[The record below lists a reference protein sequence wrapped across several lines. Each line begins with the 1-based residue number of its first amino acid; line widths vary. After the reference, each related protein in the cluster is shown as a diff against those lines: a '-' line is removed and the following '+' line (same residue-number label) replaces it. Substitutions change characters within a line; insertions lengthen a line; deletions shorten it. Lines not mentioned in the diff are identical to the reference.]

1 MENETRSP
9 RPLLVDVRPKEQHS
23 RPDCKDFAVRP
34 PPSDKCVSSNRRR
47 RIRIHDQWTHRTS
60 QWAVGQKVS
69 DPAVLRTSFRAP
81 PCKTISK
88 SFPVSLSR
96 MPPPFRAFIAFSLVT
111 LAILLPATAQEACS
125 GHGELHGN
133 HCHCEQGY
141 ESKGVECIATAGTTA
156 SCPAGGIS
164 WELSMAMAL
173 ENGTYTVSF
182 ASNTENMAMFVLPLN
197 ISVTDTVTQEELEAS
212 VDKSTALLEDVT
224 LPRNVVKASRDMAP
238 TDQLLYVVQR
248 NNAEELAALQAEC
261 EANPN
266 NTWHGDHCDGPGAH
280 GRRLASEPMTV
291 NLVVDEAGYYALH
304 MQHNAIEEFGMQVLD
319 AEGQQVD
326 VALSIAAEEEEDE
339 GTSTARSA
347 TSAVWAKTMAAVAI
361 VALLSIVGILLL
373 ILRINVLHKVMDA
386 MIALSAGA
394 LFGAAFLHVLPESIE
409 FYSEYGQ
416 MNLTLSM
423 MFTIGFVVAMVVE
436 MALELW
442 VSIVGGESHSHTHLP
457 TSMPLNSPANVLSEA
472 AGKQSGTPETGDY
485 NAEVTT
491 PAPSWNN
498 KSGVSTFSLQVDWHT
513 IKPMAYIILL
523 GDLFHNFV
531 DGVLIATAF
540 LACDDS
546 LGVSVTVSAILHEL
560 PQEFADFIIL
570 VESGFTPFQAV
581 LFNFLSALSAFI
593 GAIVVLAAVPVTNE
607 TMGLLLAVGSG
618 TLVYIAGTDLLPGV
632 LRVKSVGQFV
642 VNLLMFGIGIGALAL
657 TTLHH
662 VHCNA
667 G

>member
-1 MENETRSP
+1 MPSQLRVLGAL
-9 RPLLVDVRPKEQHS
+9 LLVTV
-23 RPDCKDFAVRP
+23 
-34 PPSDKCVSSNRRR
+34 
-47 RIRIHDQWTHRTS
+47 
-60 QWAVGQKVS
+60 
-69 DPAVLRTSFRAP
+69 
-81 PCKTISK
+81 
-88 SFPVSLSR
+88 
-96 MPPPFRAFIAFSLVT
+96 
-111 LAILLPATAQEACS
+111 AILSPTVAQEECS
-125 GHGELHGN
+125 GHGQLHGN
-133 HCHCEQGY
+133 HCHCETGY
-141 ESKGVECIATAGTTA
+141 ESEGAECVATAGSAA

-173 ENGTYTVSF
+173 ENGTYTISF
-182 ASNTENMAMFVLPLN
+182 ANNTENMAVFVLPMDVAVTA
-197 ISVTDTVTQEELEAS
+197 SVTLADLEAS
-212 VDKSTALLEDVT
+212 VETTTLLLDDVT
-224 LPRNVVKASRDMAP
+224 LSRNVVKASRDMAP
-238 TDQLLYVVQR
+238 TDQVLYVVQR
-248 NNAEELAALQAEC
+248 NNAEELAVLQAEC
-261 EANPN
+261 EANN
-266 NTWHGDHCDGPGAH
+266 NTWHIDHCDEAGAH
-280 GRRLASEPMTV
+280 TLRRLATEPMTV
-291 NLVVDEAGYYALH
+291 NLVVDEARYYAFH

-319 AEGQQVD
+319 TEGQEVG
-326 VALSIAAEEEEDE
+326 VALTLAGEAEAEEE
-339 GTSTARSA
+339 A
-347 TSAVWAKTMAAVAI
+347 TSSSRKASASVWLKTMGAVAI
-361 VALLSIVGILLL
+361 VAVLSFVGILLMAVRVQKMSK
-373 ILRINVLHKVMDA
+373 IMDA

-416 MNLTLSM
+416 MDLTLSM

-442 VSIVGGESHSHTHLP
+442 VSLVQGESSHAHGHLP
-457 TSMPLNSPANVLSEA
+457 TSVRLSSSTNA
-472 AGKQSGTPETGDY
+472 LADTPDKQSGTPETGNYIADDT
-485 NAEVTT
+485 ALHKV
-491 PAPSWNN
+491 PGASM
-498 KSGVSTFSLQVDWHT
+498 FSLKVDWRA

-570 VESGFTPFQAV
+570 VDSGFTPFQAV
-581 LFNFLSALSAFI
+581 LFNFLSALTAFI
-593 GAIVVLAAVPVTNE
+593 GAAVVLAAVPVTNE

-642 VNLLMFGIGIGALAL
+642 AHLLMFGIGIGALAL

-667 G
+667 D

>member
-1 MENETRSP
+1 MS
-9 RPLLVDVRPKEQHS
+9 PLL
-23 RPDCKDFAVRP
+23 
-34 PPSDKCVSSNRRR
+34 
-47 RIRIHDQWTHRTS
+47 RT
-60 QWAVGQKVS
+60 
-69 DPAVLRTSFRAP
+69 L
-81 PCKTISK
+81 
-88 SFPVSLSR
+88 
-96 MPPPFRAFIAFSLVT
+96 IAST
-111 LAILLPATAQEACS
+111 LALLLPATAQEVCS

-133 HCHCEQGY
+133 HCHCQEGY
-141 ESKGVECIATAGTTA
+141 ESEGVECIATAGTTA
-156 SCPAGGIS
+156 SCPAGGIA

-173 ENGTYTVSF
+173 ENGSYTVSF
-182 ASNTENMAMFVLPLN
+182 ANNTENMAVFVLPLN
-197 ISVTDTVTQEELEAS
+197 ISVTDIVSLEDLEAS
-212 VDKSTALLEDVT
+212 VDKSTLLLEDVT
-224 LPRNVVKASRDMAP
+224 LPRNLVKASRDMAP

-248 NNAEELAALQAEC
+248 NNAEELAAFQAEC

-266 NTWHGDHCDGPGAH
+266 NTWHIDHCDGSGGH
-280 GRRLASEPMTV
+280 SSRRLATEPMTV
-291 NLVVDEAGYYALH
+291 NLVVDEAGYYAFH
-304 MQHNAIEEFGMQVLD
+304 MQHNAIEELGMQRNHKTKK
-319 AEGQQVD
+319 
-326 VALSIAAEEEEDE
+326 
-339 GTSTARSA
+339 TSSARSA
-347 TSAVWAKTMAAVAI
+347 TASVWAKTMAAVAI
-361 VALLSIVGILLL
+361 VAVLSIVGILLL
-373 ILRINVLHKVMDA
+373 ILRINVLTKVMDA

-416 MNLTLSM
+416 MDLTLSM

-442 VSIVGGESHSHTHLP
+442 VSIVGGESHTHAHLP
-457 TSMPLNSPANVLSEA
+457 TSMRLSSPANALSEA

-485 NAEVTT
+485 NAENTST
-491 PAPSWNN
+491 LSRS
-498 KSGVSTFSLQVDWHT
+498 KMTSVSTFCLKIDWHT

-642 VNLLMFGIGIGALAL
+642 VNLLMFGIGVGALAL

-667 G
+667 D

>member
-1 MENETRSP
+1 MY
-9 RPLLVDVRPKEQHS
+9 L
-23 RPDCKDFAVRP
+23 A
-34 PPSDKCVSSNRRR
+34 SD
-47 RIRIHDQWTHRTS
+47 Q
-60 QWAVGQKVS
+60 
-69 DPAVLRTSFRAP
+69 
-81 PCKTISK
+81 
-88 SFPVSLSR
+88 SFPVSLSK
-96 MPPPFRAFIAFSLVT
+96 MPPLFRALIAFT
-111 LAILLPATAQEACS
+111 LAILLPATAQDVCS

-141 ESKGVECIATAGTTA
+141 ESQGVECIATAGTTA
-156 SCPAGGIS
+156 SCPAGGVS

-182 ASNTENMAMFVLPLN
+182 ANNTENMAMFVLPLN
-197 ISVTDTVTQEELEAS
+197 ISVTDTVTQEDLEAS
-212 VDKSTALLEDVT
+212 VDKSTSLLEDVT

-266 NTWHGDHCDGPGAH
+266 NTWHIDHCDGADGH

-291 NLVVDEAGYYALH
+291 NLIVDEAGYYAFH

-319 AEGQQVD
+319 AEGQEVGI
-326 VALSIAAEEEEDE
+326 VLTMAGEEEDE
-339 GTSTARSA
+339 GTSAARSA
-347 TSAVWAKTMAAVAI
+347 STSVWVKTMAAVAI
-361 VALLSIVGILLL
+361 VAVLSIVGILLL
-373 ILRINVLHKVMDA
+373 ILRINVLTKVMDA

-416 MNLTLSM
+416 MDLTLSM
-423 MFTIGFVVAMVVE
+423 MFTVGFVVAMVVE

-442 VSIVGGESHSHTHLP
+442 VSIVGGESHTHAHLP
-457 TSMPLNSPANVLSEA
+457 TLSSPVNALSD

-485 NAEVTT
+485 NAEST
-491 PAPSWNN
+491 PTLSRSKMLSA
-498 KSGVSTFSLQVDWHT
+498 STFSLKVDWHT

-632 LRVKSVGQFV
+632 LRVKSVGQFL
-642 VNLLMFGIGIGALAL
+642 VNLLMFGIGVGALAL

-667 G
+667 D

>member
-1 MENETRSP
+1 
-9 RPLLVDVRPKEQHS
+9 
-23 RPDCKDFAVRP
+23 
-34 PPSDKCVSSNRRR
+34 
-47 RIRIHDQWTHRTS
+47 
-60 QWAVGQKVS
+60 
-69 DPAVLRTSFRAP
+69 
-81 PCKTISK
+81 
-88 SFPVSLSR
+88 
-96 MPPPFRAFIAFSLVT
+96 
-111 LAILLPATAQEACS
+111 
-125 GHGELHGN
+125 
-133 HCHCEQGY
+133 
-141 ESKGVECIATAGTTA
+141 
-156 SCPAGGIS
+156 
-164 WELSMAMAL
+164 
-173 ENGTYTVSF
+173 
-182 ASNTENMAMFVLPLN
+182 
-197 ISVTDTVTQEELEAS
+197 
-212 VDKSTALLEDVT
+212 
-224 LPRNVVKASRDMAP
+224 
-238 TDQLLYVVQR
+238 
-248 NNAEELAALQAEC
+248 
-261 EANPN
+261 
-266 NTWHGDHCDGPGAH
+266 
-280 GRRLASEPMTV
+280 
-291 NLVVDEAGYYALH
+291 

-319 AEGQQVD
+319 AEGQEVGI
-326 VALSIAAEEEEDE
+326 VLTMAGEEEDE
-339 GTSTARSA
+339 GTSAARSA
-347 TSAVWAKTMAAVAI
+347 STSVWVKTMAAVAI
-361 VALLSIVGILLL
+361 VAVLSIVGILLL
-373 ILRINVLHKVMDA
+373 ILRINVLTKVMDA

-416 MNLTLSM
+416 MDLTLSM
-423 MFTIGFVVAMVVE
+423 MFTVGFVVAMVVE

-442 VSIVGGESHSHTHLP
+442 VSIVGGESHTHAHLP
-457 TSMPLNSPANVLSEA
+457 TLSSPVNALSD

-485 NAEVTT
+485 NAEST
-491 PAPSWNN
+491 PTLSRSKMLSA
-498 KSGVSTFSLQVDWHT
+498 STFSLKVDWHT

-632 LRVKSVGQFV
+632 LRVKSVGQFL
-642 VNLLMFGIGIGALAL
+642 VNLLMFGIGVGALAL

-667 G
+667 D

>member
-1 MENETRSP
+1 MS
-9 RPLLVDVRPKEQHS
+9 PLL
-23 RPDCKDFAVRP
+23 
-34 PPSDKCVSSNRRR
+34 
-47 RIRIHDQWTHRTS
+47 RT
-60 QWAVGQKVS
+60 
-69 DPAVLRTSFRAP
+69 L
-81 PCKTISK
+81 
-88 SFPVSLSR
+88 
-96 MPPPFRAFIAFSLVT
+96 IAST
-111 LAILLPATAQEACS
+111 LALLLPATAQEVCS

-133 HCHCEQGY
+133 HCHCQEGY
-141 ESKGVECIATAGTTA
+141 ESEGVECIATAGTTA
-156 SCPAGGIS
+156 SCPAGGIA

-173 ENGTYTVSF
+173 ENGSYTVSF
-182 ASNTENMAMFVLPLN
+182 ANNTENMAVFVLPLN
-197 ISVTDTVTQEELEAS
+197 ISVTDIVSLEDLEAS
-212 VDKSTALLEDVT
+212 VDKSTLLLEDVT
-224 LPRNVVKASRDMAP
+224 LPRNLVKASRDMAP

-248 NNAEELAALQAEC
+248 NNAEELAAFQAEC

-266 NTWHGDHCDGPGAH
+266 NTWHIDHCDGSGGH
-280 GRRLASEPMTV
+280 SSRRLATEPMTV
-291 NLVVDEAGYYALH
+291 NLVVDEAGYYAFH
-304 MQHNAIEEFGMQVLD
+304 MQHNAIEELGMQVLD
-319 AEGQQVD
+319 AEGQEVG
-326 VALSIAAEEEEDE
+326 VALTLAEEPQDE
-339 GTSTARSA
+339 KNVVGQECYGVRVGQDDGRRGHRGSA
-347 TSAVWAKTMAAVAI
+347 FDCRHPLADSPYQ
-361 VALLSIVGILLL
+361 
-373 ILRINVLHKVMDA
+373 RPHE
-386 MIALSAGA
+386 
-394 LFGAAFLHVLPESIE
+394 ESIE

-416 MNLTLSM
+416 MDLTLSM

-442 VSIVGGESHSHTHLP
+442 VSIVGGESHTHAHLP
-457 TSMPLNSPANVLSEA
+457 TSMRLSSPANALSEA

-485 NAEVTT
+485 NAENTST
-491 PAPSWNN
+491 LSRS
-498 KSGVSTFSLQVDWHT
+498 KMTSVSTFCLKIDWHT

-642 VNLLMFGIGIGALAL
+642 VNLLMFGIGVGALAL

-667 G
+667 D

>member
-1 MENETRSP
+1 MS
-9 RPLLVDVRPKEQHS
+9 PLL
-23 RPDCKDFAVRP
+23 
-34 PPSDKCVSSNRRR
+34 
-47 RIRIHDQWTHRTS
+47 RT
-60 QWAVGQKVS
+60 
-69 DPAVLRTSFRAP
+69 L
-81 PCKTISK
+81 
-88 SFPVSLSR
+88 
-96 MPPPFRAFIAFSLVT
+96 IAFT
-111 LAILLPATAQEACS
+111 LALLLPATAQEVCS

-133 HCHCEQGY
+133 HCHCQEGY
-141 ESKGVECIATAGTTA
+141 ESEGVECIATAGTTA
-156 SCPAGGIS
+156 SCPAGGIA

-173 ENGTYTVSF
+173 ENGSYTVSL
-182 ASNTENMAMFVLPLN
+182 ANNTENMAVFVLPLN
-197 ISVTDTVTQEELEAS
+197 ISVTDTVSLEDLEAS
-212 VDKSTALLEDVT
+212 VDKSTLLLEDVT
-224 LPRNVVKASRDMAP
+224 LPRNLVKASRDMAP

-266 NTWHGDHCDGPGAH
+266 NTWHIDHCDGSGGH
-280 GRRLASEPMTV
+280 SSRRLATEPMTV
-291 NLVVDEAGYYALH
+291 NLVVDEAGYYAFH

-319 AEGQQVD
+319 AEGQEVG
-326 VALSIAAEEEEDE
+326 VALTLAEEQQDEE
-339 GTSTARSA
+339 TPSARSTTA
-347 TSAVWAKTMAAVAI
+347 SVWAKTMAAVAI
-361 VALLSIVGILLL
+361 VAVLSIVGILLL
-373 ILRINVLHKVMDA
+373 ILRINVLTKVMDA

-416 MNLTLSM
+416 MDLTLSM

-442 VSIVGGESHSHTHLP
+442 VSIVGGESHTHAHLP
-457 TSMPLNSPANVLSEA
+457 TSMRLSSPANALSEA

-485 NAEVTT
+485 NAENT
-491 PAPSWNN
+491 PTLSRG
-498 KSGVSTFSLQVDWHT
+498 KMTSVSTFSLKVDWHT

-632 LRVKSVGQFV
+632 LRVKSDRTIQRIGESSSEDLGCDEEDRGSGRSERLLKSRIDCERAAGAVPERRRSLENEKRSEAASVRPLTV
-642 VNLLMFGIGIGALAL
+642 VNLHPEAQKTSEACKEPCG
-657 TTLHH
+657 TTQRTNEATASTAWSSRSPPTNKLDD
-662 VHCNA
+662 
-667 G
+667 

>member
-1 MENETRSP
+1 MPHRTLTAL
-9 RPLLVDVRPKEQHS
+9 LLVLL
-23 RPDCKDFAVRP
+23 A
-34 PPSDKCVSSNRRR
+34 
-47 RIRIHDQWTHRTS
+47 T
-60 QWAVGQKVS
+60 
-69 DPAVLRTSFRAP
+69 
-81 PCKTISK
+81 
-88 SFPVSLSR
+88 LS
-96 MPPPFRAFIAFSLVT
+96 PIV
-111 LAILLPATAQEACS
+111 AQEECS

-133 HCHCEQGY
+133 HCHCEAGY
-141 ESKGVECIATAGTTA
+141 ESEGTECVATAGATT

-173 ENGTYTVSF
+173 ENGTYTISF
-182 ASNTENMAMFVLPLN
+182 SNNTENMAVFVLPMDVA
-197 ISVTDTVTQEELEAS
+197 VTANVTQKDLELSME
-212 VDKSTALLEDVT
+212 KTALLLDDVS

-266 NTWHGDHCDGPGAH
+266 NTWHIDHCDGSGAH
-280 GRRLASEPMTV
+280 SRRRLATEPMTV
-291 NLVVDEAGYYALH
+291 NLVVNETGYYAFH
-304 MQHNAIEEFGMQVLD
+304 MQHNAIEEFGMKVVGTD
-319 AEGQQVD
+319 GQQVKT
-326 VALSIAAEEEEDE
+326 ALAISEEESIEDE
-339 GTSTARSA
+339 DTSSNSKASA
-347 TSAVWAKTMAAVAI
+347 AVWAKTMAAVAI
-361 VALLSIVGILLL
+361 VALLSIIGIFIMVVRVKALT
-373 ILRINVLHKVMDA
+373 KVMDA

-416 MNLTLSM
+416 MDLTLSM
-423 MFTIGFVVAMVVE
+423 MFTVGFVVAMVVE

-442 VSIVGGESHSHTHLP
+442 ISMVQKGASHNHHLP
-457 TSMPLNSPANVLSEA
+457 TTSMQLASPTDA
-472 AGKQSGTPETGDY
+472 AEKQSETPETGNY
-485 NAEVTT
+485 TAENT
-491 PAPSWNN
+491 PTSSLRKLAGASA
-498 KSGVSTFSLQVDWHT
+498 FSLKVNWRS

-570 VESGFTPFQAV
+570 VESGFTPFQAI

-593 GAIVVLAAVPVTNE
+593 GAAVVLAAVPVTNK
-607 TMGLLLAVGSG
+607 TMGLLLAVGTG

-632 LRVKSVGQFV
+632 LRVKSPGQFV
-642 VNLLMFGIGIGALAL
+642 AHLVMFAIGVGALAL

-667 G
+667 D

>member
-1 MENETRSP
+1 MS
-9 RPLLVDVRPKEQHS
+9 PLL
-23 RPDCKDFAVRP
+23 
-34 PPSDKCVSSNRRR
+34 
-47 RIRIHDQWTHRTS
+47 RT
-60 QWAVGQKVS
+60 
-69 DPAVLRTSFRAP
+69 L
-81 PCKTISK
+81 
-88 SFPVSLSR
+88 
-96 MPPPFRAFIAFSLVT
+96 IAST
-111 LAILLPATAQEACS
+111 LALLLPATAQEVCS

-133 HCHCEQGY
+133 HCHCQEGY
-141 ESKGVECIATAGTTA
+141 ESEGVECIATAGTTA
-156 SCPAGGIS
+156 SCPAGGIA

-173 ENGTYTVSF
+173 ENGSYTVSF
-182 ASNTENMAMFVLPLN
+182 ANNTENMAVFVLPLN
-197 ISVTDTVTQEELEAS
+197 ISVTDIVSLEDLEAS
-212 VDKSTALLEDVT
+212 VDKSTLLLEDVT
-224 LPRNVVKASRDMAP
+224 LPRNLVKASRDMAP

-248 NNAEELAALQAEC
+248 NNAEELAAFQAEC

-266 NTWHGDHCDGPGAH
+266 NTWHIDHCDGSGGH
-280 GRRLASEPMTV
+280 SSRRLATEPMTV
-291 NLVVDEAGYYALH
+291 NLVVDEAGYYAFH
-304 MQHNAIEEFGMQVLD
+304 MQHNAIEELGMQRNHKTKK
-319 AEGQQVD
+319 
-326 VALSIAAEEEEDE
+326 
-339 GTSTARSA
+339 TSSARSA
-347 TSAVWAKTMAAVAI
+347 TASVWAKTMAAVAI
-361 VALLSIVGILLL
+361 VAVLSIVGILVL
-373 ILRINVLHKVMDA
+373 ILRINVLTKVMDA

-416 MNLTLSM
+416 MDLTLSM

-442 VSIVGGESHSHTHLP
+442 VSIVGGESHTHAHLP
-457 TSMPLNSPANVLSEA
+457 TSMRLSSPANALSEA

-485 NAEVTT
+485 NAENTST
-491 PAPSWNN
+491 LSRS
-498 KSGVSTFSLQVDWHT
+498 KMTSVSTFCLKIDWHT

-642 VNLLMFGIGIGALAL
+642 VNLLMFGIGVGALAL

-667 G
+667 D

>member
-1 MENETRSP
+1 MSR
-9 RPLLVDVRPKEQHS
+9 LDV
-23 RPDCKDFAVRP
+23 
-34 PPSDKCVSSNRRR
+34 
-47 RIRIHDQWTHRTS
+47 
-60 QWAVGQKVS
+60 
-69 DPAVLRTSFRAP
+69 L
-81 PCKTISK
+81 
-88 SFPVSLSR
+88 VSL
-96 MPPPFRAFIAFSLVT
+96 LLT
-111 LAILLPATAQEACS
+111 LALLSPITAQECS

-133 HCHCEQGY
+133 HCHCETGY
-141 ESKGVECIATAGTTA
+141 TSEGEECVATVGTIS

-164 WELSMAMAL
+164 WELSMAMAF
-173 ENGTYTVSF
+173 ENGTYTISF
-182 ASNTENMAMFVLPLN
+182 ANNSENMAVFVLPLN
-197 ISVTDTVTQEELEAS
+197 ISVADTVTLEDLEAS
-212 VDKSTALLEDVT
+212 VDASTLLLEDVS
-224 LPRNVVKASRDMAP
+224 LPRNLVKAERDMAP

-266 NTWHGDHCDGPGAH
+266 NTWHIDHCDGSGGH
-280 GRRLASEPMTV
+280 SSRRLASEPMTV
-291 NLVVDEAGYYALH
+291 NLVVDEAGYYAFH
-304 MQHNAIEEFGMQVLD
+304 MQHNAIEEFAMQVFD
-319 AEGQQVD
+319 SEGQEVG
-326 VALSIAAEEEEDE
+326 VALTIAEEEAEE
-339 GTSTARSA
+339 EKTSSARKASG
-347 TSAVWAKTMAAVAI
+347 AVWAKTMAAVAI
-361 VALLSIVGILLL
+361 VALLSIVGIFLL
-373 ILRINVLHKVMDA
+373 ILRINMLTKIMDA

-416 MNLTLSM
+416 MDLTLSM
-423 MFTIGFVVAMVVE
+423 MFTVGFVVAMVVE

-442 VSIVGGESHSHTHLP
+442 VSMVQGESHTHHLP
-457 TSMPLNSPANVLSEA
+457 TSMRLSSPANALADATS
-472 AGKQSGTPETGDY
+472 KQSGTPETGDY
-485 NAEVTT
+485 VAES
-491 PAPSWNN
+491 PSQR
-498 KSGVSTFSLQVDWHT
+498 KMTSASTFSLKVDWKS

-531 DGVLIATAF
+531 DGVLISTAF

-581 LFNFLSALSAFI
+581 LFNFLSALTAFI
-593 GAIVVLAAVPVTNE
+593 GAAVVLAAVPVTNE

-642 VNLLMFGIGIGALAL
+642 ARLLMFGIGIGALAL

-662 VHCNA
+662 VHCDA
-667 G
+667 S

>member
-1 MENETRSP
+1 MSRFLA
-9 RPLLVDVRPKEQHS
+9 LL
-23 RPDCKDFAVRP
+23 
-34 PPSDKCVSSNRRR
+34 
-47 RIRIHDQWTHRTS
+47 I
-60 QWAVGQKVS
+60 
-69 DPAVLRTSFRAP
+69 
-81 PCKTISK
+81 
-88 SFPVSLSR
+88 
-96 MPPPFRAFIAFSLVT
+96 VT
-111 LAILLPATAQEACS
+111 LVILSPVAAQECS

-133 HCHCEQGY
+133 HCHCQTGY
-141 ESKGVECIATAGTTA
+141 ESEGTECVATGAGA

-173 ENGTYTVSF
+173 ENGTYTISF
-182 ASNTENMAMFVLPLN
+182 VNNTENMAVFVLPMN
-197 ISVTDTVTQEELEAS
+197 ISITNTVSLEELEAS
-212 VDKSTALLEDVT
+212 VEKASSLLDDVT

-238 TDQLLYVVQR
+238 TDQLLYVIQR
-248 NNAEELAALQAEC
+248 NNAEELAELQAEC
-261 EANPN
+261 EANN
-266 NTWHGDHCDGPGAH
+266 NTWHIDHCDEAGAH
-280 GRRLASEPMTV
+280 TRRLASEPMTV
-291 NLVVDEAGYYALH
+291 NLVVDEAGYYAFH
-304 MQHNAIEEFGMQVLD
+304 MQHNAIEEFGMEVTDSDTREVGISLT
-319 AEGQQVD
+319 
-326 VALSIAAEEEEDE
+326 IAEEEEADE
-339 GTSTARSA
+339 GTSSSRKASA
-347 TSAVWAKTMAAVAI
+347 AVWWKTMAAVAI
-361 VALLSIVGILLL
+361 VAILSIVGILLM
-373 ILRINVLHKVMDA
+373 ILRITVLTKVMDA

-416 MNLTLSM
+416 MDLTLSM
-423 MFTIGFVVAMVVE
+423 MFTVGFVVAMVVE

-442 VSIVGGESHSHTHLP
+442 VSTVQDGASHSHHLP
-457 TSMPLNSPANVLSEA
+457 TSMPLSSPAEA
-472 AGKQSGTPETGDY
+472 ATKSDTPETGNYTAD
-485 NAEVTT
+485 NTLT
-491 PAPSWNN
+491 PARKTISA
-498 KSGVSTFSLQVDWHT
+498 STFTLKVDWKT

-531 DGVLIATAF
+531 DGVLISTAF

-593 GAIVVLAAVPVTNE
+593 GAAVVLAAVPVTNE

-667 G
+667 D

>member
-1 MENETRSP
+1 MY
-9 RPLLVDVRPKEQHS
+9 L
-23 RPDCKDFAVRP
+23 A
-34 PPSDKCVSSNRRR
+34 SD
-47 RIRIHDQWTHRTS
+47 Q
-60 QWAVGQKVS
+60 
-69 DPAVLRTSFRAP
+69 
-81 PCKTISK
+81 
-88 SFPVSLSR
+88 SFPVSLSK
-96 MPPPFRAFIAFSLVT
+96 MPPLFRALIAFT
-111 LAILLPATAQEACS
+111 LAILLPATAQDVCS

-141 ESKGVECIATAGTTA
+141 ESQGVECIATAGTTA
-156 SCPAGGIS
+156 SCPAGGVS

-182 ASNTENMAMFVLPLN
+182 ANNTENMAMFVLPLN
-197 ISVTDTVTQEELEAS
+197 ISVTDTVTQEDLEAS
-212 VDKSTALLEDVT
+212 VDKSTSLLEDVT

-266 NTWHGDHCDGPGAH
+266 NTWHIDHCDGADGH

-291 NLVVDEAGYYALH
+291 NLVVDEAGYYAFH

-319 AEGQQVD
+319 AEGQEVGI
-326 VALSIAAEEEEDE
+326 VLTMAGEEEDE
-339 GTSTARSA
+339 GTSAARSA
-347 TSAVWAKTMAAVAI
+347 STSVWVKTMAAVAI
-361 VALLSIVGILLL
+361 VAVLSIVGILLL
-373 ILRINVLHKVMDA
+373 ILRINVLTKVMDA

-416 MNLTLSM
+416 MDLTLSM
-423 MFTIGFVVAMVVE
+423 MFTVGFVVAMVVE

-442 VSIVGGESHSHTHLP
+442 VSIVGGESHTHAHLP
-457 TSMPLNSPANVLSEA
+457 TLSSPVNALSD

-485 NAEVTT
+485 NAEST
-491 PAPSWNN
+491 PTLSRSKMLSA
-498 KSGVSTFSLQVDWHT
+498 STFSLKVDWHT

-632 LRVKSVGQFV
+632 LRVKSVGQFL
-642 VNLLMFGIGIGALAL
+642 VNLLMFGIGVGALAL

-667 G
+667 D

>member
-1 MENETRSP
+1 MY
-9 RPLLVDVRPKEQHS
+9 L
-23 RPDCKDFAVRP
+23 A
-34 PPSDKCVSSNRRR
+34 SD
-47 RIRIHDQWTHRTS
+47 Q
-60 QWAVGQKVS
+60 
-69 DPAVLRTSFRAP
+69 
-81 PCKTISK
+81 
-88 SFPVSLSR
+88 SFPVSLSK
-96 MPPPFRAFIAFSLVT
+96 MPPLFRALIAFT
-111 LAILLPATAQEACS
+111 LAILLPATAQDVCS

-141 ESKGVECIATAGTTA
+141 KSQGVECIATAGTTA
-156 SCPAGGIS
+156 SCPAGGVS

-182 ASNTENMAMFVLPLN
+182 ANNTENMAMFVLPLN
-197 ISVTDTVTQEELEAS
+197 ISVTDTVTQEDLEAS
-212 VDKSTALLEDVT
+212 VDKSTSLLEDVT

-266 NTWHGDHCDGPGAH
+266 NTWHIDHCDGADGH

-291 NLVVDEAGYYALH
+291 NLVVDEAGYYAFH

-319 AEGQQVD
+319 AEGQEVGI
-326 VALSIAAEEEEDE
+326 VLTMAGEEEDE
-339 GTSTARSA
+339 GTSAARSA
-347 TSAVWAKTMAAVAI
+347 STSVWVKTMAAVAI
-361 VALLSIVGILLL
+361 VAVLSIVGILLL
-373 ILRINVLHKVMDA
+373 ILRINVLTKVMDA

-416 MNLTLSM
+416 MDLTLSM
-423 MFTIGFVVAMVVE
+423 MFTVGFVVAMVVE

-442 VSIVGGESHSHTHLP
+442 VSIVGGESHTHAHLP
-457 TSMPLNSPANVLSEA
+457 TLSSPVNALSD

-485 NAEVTT
+485 NAEST
-491 PAPSWNN
+491 PTLSRSKMLSA
-498 KSGVSTFSLQVDWHT
+498 STFSLKVDWHT

-632 LRVKSVGQFV
+632 LRVKSVGQFL
-642 VNLLMFGIGIGALAL
+642 VNLLMFGIGVGALAL

-667 G
+667 D

>member
-1 MENETRSP
+1 MR
-9 RPLLVDVRPKEQHS
+9 VY
-23 RPDCKDFAVRP
+23 
-34 PPSDKCVSSNRRR
+34 RRR
-47 RIRIHDQWTHRTS
+47 T
-60 QWAVGQKVS
+60 KVS
-69 DPAVLRTSFRAP
+69 DTLVLRTSFEHHLANDQSFP
-81 PCKTISK
+81 
-88 SFPVSLSR
+88 SFPVRRVQDVSLTPDPHCIHACALVARYGTGGLQWPRRAPWQPLPLSGRIRERGSR
-96 MPPPFRAFIAFSLVT
+96 MYRYGRNDGLV
-111 LAILLPATAQEACS
+111 PRWW
-125 GHGELHGN
+125 HRM
-133 HCHCEQGY
+133 
-141 ESKGVECIATAGTTA
+141 GV
-156 SCPAGGIS
+156 
-164 WELSMAMAL
+164 SMAMAL
-173 ENGTYTVSF
+173 ENGSYTVSL
-182 ASNTENMAMFVLPLN
+182 ANNTENMAVFVLPLN
-197 ISVTDTVTQEELEAS
+197 ISVTDTVSLEDLEAS
-212 VDKSTALLEDVT
+212 VDKSTLLLEDVT
-224 LPRNVVKASRDMAP
+224 LPRNLVKASRDMAP

-266 NTWHGDHCDGPGAH
+266 NTWHIDHCDGSGGH
-280 GRRLASEPMTV
+280 SSRRLATEPMTV
-291 NLVVDEAGYYALH
+291 NLVVDEAGYYAFH

-319 AEGQQVD
+319 AEGQ
-326 VALSIAAEEEEDE
+326 E
-339 GTSTARSA
+339 
-347 TSAVWAKTMAAVAI
+347 TMAAVAI
-361 VALLSIVGILLL
+361 VAVLSIVGILLL
-373 ILRINVLHKVMDA
+373 ILRINVLTKVMDA

-416 MNLTLSM
+416 MDLTLSM

-442 VSIVGGESHSHTHLP
+442 VSIVGGESHTHAHLP
-457 TSMPLNSPANVLSEA
+457 TSMRLSSPANALSEA

-485 NAEVTT
+485 NAENT
-491 PAPSWNN
+491 PTLSRG
-498 KSGVSTFSLQVDWHT
+498 KMTSVSTFSLKVDWHT

-642 VNLLMFGIGIGALAL
+642 VNLLMFGIGVGALAL

-667 G
+667 D